1 MPRTFKSLGA
11 AIHYQTHLRLQLAE
25 DPDFP
30 LPELAGS
37 WFIGTSGEKRGS
49 KTYPTEGLVYAID
62 RRAGVTDLQAELN
75 RQRSEEIKRLNRAL
89 RTLREFDELMY
100 RATVLVCIKGQVKML
115 PGSGM
120 RHCGTEPEAAAR
132 YFDGDQK
139 LLQDWLTK
147 AWELLALV
155 LAPPEVIQS
164 ALAQGAVWR
173 RAHDWLQ
180 ERRNG
185 HGS

>member
-1 MPRTFKSLGA
+1 MAGKTWRSLGA

-37 WFIGTSGEKRGS
+37 WFISTEKRGS
-49 KTYPTEGLVYAID
+49 TSYPAEGLVYAID
-62 RRAGVTDLQAELN
+62 RRAGVTDLQVELDRR
-75 RQRSEEIKRLNRAL
+75 RQEEIKRLSRAL
-89 RTLREFDELMY
+89 RTLREFDE
-100 RATVLVCIKGQVKML
+100 
-115 PGSGM
+115 
-120 RHCGTEPEAAAR
+120 
-132 YFDGDQK
+132 

-155 LAPPEVIQS
+155 LAPREVIQS